1 MTNLSIK
8 KLTNLFKK
16 NRTSNIMREINKAFK
31 QINMTV
37 PNYIKT
43 GYYSEKQL
51 SNLVNRYNKAL
62 AETEKVNVRLNK
74 ELSKYNEKID
84 KIEKELDLTELEL
97 DYLKG
102 EDIFTGSTR
111 SFFKQGLVLKKISGN
126 GFDMMNLKSKKDM
139 IKMLK
144 GMTKNLNTDKFR
156 EELSDDV
163 ANDKFNEFLGEE
175 IMSIFNEKEK
185 KTITEA
191 FNNLSTIQKHIFLDG
206 VVQNL
211 VERYPLPED
220 GEDTDYGDEYKMN
233 VYNSLMHNLMNAERV
248 NLNVK

>member
-1 MTNLSIK
+1 MRNLSIK

-37 PNYIKT
+37 PNYIKS

-51 SNLVNRYNKAL
+51 TNLINRYNKTL
-62 AETEKVNVRLNK
+62 AETEKVNRRLDK
-74 ELSKYNEKID
+74 ELAKYNDKID
-84 KIEKELDLTELEL
+84 SIENELDLTELER

-111 SFFKQGLVLKKISGN
+111 SFFKQGLILKKISGN
-126 GFDMMNLKSKKDM
+126 GFDMMNLKAKKDM

-144 GMTKNLNTDKFR
+144 GMTKNLSTDKFR
-156 EELSDDV
+156 EELSDKV
-163 ANDKFNEFLGEE
+163 ANDKFNEFLEE
-175 IMSIFNEKEK
+175 EFMSIFNEKEIN
-185 KTITEA
+185 TITKG
-191 FNNLSTIQKHIFLDG
+191 FNNLSNIQKHIFLDG

-211 VERYPLPED
+211 VERYED
-220 GEDTDYGDEYKMN
+220 NEGEGETNYGDEFKMN
-233 VYNSLMHNLMNAERV
+233 VYNSLMHNLLNAGRV
-248 NLNVK
+248 K

>member
-31 QINMTV
+31 QINMNV

-51 SNLVNRYNKAL
+51 TNLVNRYNKAL
-62 AETEKVNVRLNK
+62 TETEKVNERLDK
-74 ELSKYNEKID
+74 ELAKYNEKID
-84 KIEKELDLTELEL
+84 KIEQELDLTPLELE
-97 DYLKG
+97 YLKG

-111 SFFKQGLVLKKISGN
+111 SFFKQGLLLKKISGN
-126 GFDMMNLKSKKDM
+126 GFDMMSLKAKKDM

-144 GMTKNLNTDKFR
+144 GMTKNLNADKFR
-156 EELSDDV
+156 EELSG
-163 ANDKFNEFLGEE
+163 NDADEKFEEFLQGEF
-175 IMSIFNEKEK
+175 MSVFNEKE
-185 KTITEA
+185 INSIREA
-191 FNNLSTIQKHIFLDG
+191 YNKLTPMQKHIFLDG

-211 VERYPLPED
+211 VERYPLPEEGD
-220 GEDTDYGDEYKMN
+220 DTDYGDEYKMN
-233 VYNSLMHNLMNAERV
+233 VYNSLMHNLINAERV
-248 NLNVK
+248 QIK

>member
-16 NRTSNIMREINKAFK
+16 NKTSNIMREINKAFK
-31 QINMTV
+31 QINMSV

-43 GYYSEKQL
+43 GYYSENQL
-51 SNLVNRYNKAL
+51 TNLINRYNKNL
-62 AETEKVNVRLNK
+62 AETEKVNVRLDK
-74 ELSKYNEKID
+74 ELNKYNDKIEA
-84 KIEKELDLTELEL
+84 IEKELDLTELER

-144 GMTKNLNTDKFR
+144 GMTKNLSADKFR
-156 EELSDDV
+156 EELSYKV
-163 ANDKFNEFLGEE
+163 ANEKFNDFLNEEFMSVFNKKE
-175 IMSIFNEKEK
+175 ISSITNGFNK
-185 KTITEA
+185 
-191 FNNLSTIQKHIFLDG
+191 LSNIQKHIFLDG

-211 VERYPLPED
+211 VERYNDCE
-220 GEDTDYGDEYKMN
+220 GEEDTNYGDEFKMN
-233 VYNSLMHNLMNAERV
+233 VYNSLMHNLLNAERV
-248 NLNVK
+248 K

>member
-43 GYYSEKQL
+43 GYYSENQL
-51 SNLVNRYNKAL
+51 TNLINRYNKTL
-62 AETEKVNVRLNK
+62 AETEKVNKRLDK
-74 ELSKYNEKID
+74 ELSKYNDKID
-84 KIEKELDLTELEL
+84 SIEKELDLTELEL

-126 GFDMMNLKSKKDM
+126 GFDMMSLKSKKDM

-144 GMTKNLNTDKFR
+144 GMTKNLSADKFR
-156 EELSDDV
+156 EELSDKV
-163 ANDKFNEFLGEE
+163 ANEKFNEFLEE
-175 IMSIFNEKEK
+175 EFMSIFNEKEIN
-185 KTITEA
+185 TITKG
-191 FNNLSTIQKHIFLDG
+191 FNNLSNIQKHIFLDG

-211 VERYPLPED
+211 VERYNDYE
-220 GEDTDYGDEYKMN
+220 GEDDTNYGDEFKMN
-233 VYNSLMHNLMNAERV
+233 VYNSLTHNLLNAERV
-248 NLNVK
+248 K

>member
-1 MTNLSIK
+1 MKNLSIK

-31 QINMTV
+31 QINMSV

-43 GYYSEKQL
+43 GYYSENQL
-51 SNLVNRYNKAL
+51 TNLINRYNKNL
-62 AETEKVNVRLNK
+62 AETKKVNERLEK
-74 ELSKYNEKID
+74 ELTKYNNKID
-84 KIEKELDLTELEL
+84 SIEKELDLTELER

-126 GFDMMNLKSKKDM
+126 GFDMMNLKAKKDM

-144 GMTKNLNTDKFR
+144 GMTKNLSADKFR
-156 EELSDDV
+156 EELSDKV
-163 ANDKFNEFLGEE
+163 ANDKFNEFLNEE
-175 IMSIFNEKEK
+175 FMSIFNEKEII
-185 KTITEA
+185 TITKG
-191 FNNLSTIQKHIFLDG
+191 FNNLSNIQKHIFLDG

-211 VERYPLPED
+211 VERYED
-220 GEDTDYGDEYKMN
+220 YEGEDDSNYGDEFKMN
-233 VYNSLMHNLMNAERV
+233 VYNSLTHNLLNAERV
-248 NLNVK
+248 K

>member
-31 QINMTV
+31 QINMSV

-51 SNLVNRYNKAL
+51 TNLINRYNKNL
-62 AETEKVNVRLNK
+62 AETEKVNKRLDK
-74 ELSKYNEKID
+74 ELSKYNDKID
-84 KIEKELDLTELEL
+84 SIEKELDLTELEL

-126 GFDMMNLKSKKDM
+126 GFDMMNLKAKKDM

-144 GMTKNLNTDKFR
+144 GMTKNLSADKFR
-156 EELSDDV
+156 EELSDKV
-163 ANDKFNEFLGEE
+163 ANEKFEEFLEE
-175 IMSIFNEKEK
+175 EFMSIFNEKEIS
-185 KTITEA
+185 TITKG
-191 FNNLSTIQKHIFLDG
+191 FNNLSNIQKHIFLDG

-211 VERYPLPED
+211 VERYNDYE
-220 GEDTDYGDEYKMN
+220 GESDTNYGDEFKMN
-233 VYNSLMHNLMNAERV
+233 VYNSLTHNLLNAERV
-248 NLNVK
+248 K

>member
-1 MTNLSIK
+1 MRNLSIK

-16 NRTSNIMREINKAFK
+16 NRTSNIMRVINKAFK

-62 AETEKVNVRLNK
+62 AETEKVNKRLDK
-74 ELSKYNEKID
+74 ELAKYNDKID
-84 KIEKELDLTELEL
+84 SIEKELDLSPLERE
-97 DYLKG
+97 YLKG

-126 GFDMMNLKSKKDM
+126 GFDMMNLKAKKDM

-144 GMTKNLNTDKFR
+144 GMTKNLNADKFR
-156 EELSDDV
+156 EELSDKV
-163 ANDKFNEFLGEE
+163 ANEKFEEFLEE
-175 IMSIFNEKEK
+175 EFMSIFNKKEIN
-185 KTITEA
+185 TITNG
-191 FNNLSTIQKHIFLDG
+191 FNKLSNIQKHIFLDG

-211 VERYPLPED
+211 VERYNDYE
-220 GEDTDYGDEYKMN
+220 GEDDSNYGDEFKMN

-248 NLNVK
+248 K

>member
-31 QINMTV
+31 QINMAV

-51 SNLVNRYNKAL
+51 SNLINRYNKAL
-62 AETEKVNVRLNK
+62 AETEKVNVRLDK
-74 ELSKYNEKID
+74 ELAKYNDKID
-84 KIEKELDLTELEL
+84 SIEQELDLTPLERE
-97 DYLKG
+97 YLKG

-126 GFDMMNLKSKKDM
+126 GFDMMNLKAKKDM

-144 GMTKNLNTDKFR
+144 GMTKNLSADKFR
-156 EELSDDV
+156 EELSDKV
-163 ANDKFNEFLGEE
+163 ANEKFNDFLNEEF
-175 IMSIFNEKEK
+175 MSIFNKKEINS
-185 KTITEA
+185 ITNG
-191 FNNLSTIQKHIFLDG
+191 FNKLSNIQKHIFLDG

-211 VERYPLPED
+211 VERYED
-220 GEDTDYGDEYKMN
+220 NEGEDDSNYGDEFKMN
-233 VYNSLMHNLMNAERV
+233 VYNSLMHNLLNAERV
-248 NLNVK
+248 K

>member
-51 SNLVNRYNKAL
+51 SNLINRYNKTL
-62 AETEKVNVRLNK
+62 AETEKVNKRLDE
-74 ELSKYNEKID
+74 ELSKYNDKID
-84 KIEKELDLTELEL
+84 SIEKELDLTPLELE
-97 DYLKG
+97 YLKG

-126 GFDMMNLKSKKDM
+126 GFDMMNLKAKKDM

-144 GMTKNLNTDKFR
+144 GMTKNLSVDKFR
-156 EELSDDV
+156 EELSDKV
-163 ANDKFNEFLGEE
+163 GNDKFNEFLEEE
-175 IMSIFNEKEK
+175 IMTIFNKKEIN
-185 KTITEA
+185 TITKG
-191 FNNLSTIQKHIFLDG
+191 FNNLSNIQKHIFLDG

-211 VERYPLPED
+211 VERYNDYE
-220 GEDTDYGDEYKMN
+220 GEDDTNYGDEFKMN
-233 VYNSLMHNLMNAERV
+233 VYNSLMHNLLNAERV
-248 NLNVK
+248 K

>member
-1 MTNLSIK
+1 MRNLSIK

-51 SNLVNRYNKAL
+51 TNLINRYNKTL
-62 AETEKVNVRLNK
+62 AETEKVNERLDK
-74 ELSKYNEKID
+74 ELAKYNDKIES
-84 KIEKELDLTELEL
+84 IEKELDLTELERV
-97 DYLKG
+97 YLKG

-126 GFDMMNLKSKKDM
+126 GFDMINLKGKKDM
-139 IKMLK
+139 IKLLK
-144 GMTKNLNTDKFR
+144 GMTKNLSADKFR
-156 EELSDDV
+156 EELTDKA
-163 ANDKFNEFLGEE
+163 ANDKFNEFLEE
-175 IMSIFNEKEK
+175 EFMSIFNKKEIN
-185 KTITEA
+185 TITNG
-191 FNNLSTIQKHIFLDG
+191 FNKLSNIQKHIFLDG

-211 VERYPLPED
+211 VERYED
-220 GEDTDYGDEYKMN
+220 NEGEDDTNYGDEFKMN
-233 VYNSLMHNLMNAERV
+233 VYNSLMHNLLNAERV
-248 NLNVK
+248 K

>member
-51 SNLVNRYNKAL
+51 SNLINRYNKNL
-62 AETEKVNVRLNK
+62 AETEKVNKRLDK

-84 KIEKELDLTELEL
+84 KIEKELDLTELER

-126 GFDMMNLKSKKDM
+126 GFDMMSLKSKKDM
-139 IKMLK
+139 VKLLK
-144 GMTKNLNTDKFR
+144 GMTKNLSADKFR
-156 EELSDDV
+156 EELSDKV
-163 ANDKFNEFLGEE
+163 ANDKFNEFLEE
-175 IMSIFNEKEK
+175 EFMSIFNEKEIN
-185 KTITEA
+185 TITKG
-191 FNNLSTIQKHIFLDG
+191 FNNLSNIQKHIFLDG

-211 VERYPLPED
+211 VERYNDYE
-220 GEDTDYGDEYKMN
+220 GEDDTNYGDEFKMN
-233 VYNSLMHNLMNAERV
+233 VYNSLTHNLMNAERV
-248 NLNVK
+248 K

>member
-1 MTNLSIK
+1 MSNLSIK

-16 NRTSNIMREINKAFK
+16 NRTSNIMREITKAFK

-51 SNLVNRYNKAL
+51 SNLINRYNKTL

-74 ELSKYNEKID
+74 ELSKYNDKID
-84 KIEKELDLTELEL
+84 AIEKELDLTELER

-102 EDIFTGSTR
+102 EDIFTGSSR

-126 GFDMMNLKSKKDM
+126 GFDMMTLKAKKDM

-144 GMTKNLNTDKFR
+144 GMTKNLSVDKLR
-156 EELSDDV
+156 EELSDDT
-163 ANDKFNEFLGEE
+163 ANDKFNEFLNEE
-175 IMSIFNEKEK
+175 FMSIFNKKEI
-185 KTITEA
+185 KTITNG
-191 FNNLSTIQKHIFLDG
+191 FNNLSNIQKHIFLDG

-211 VERYPLPED
+211 VERYED
-220 GEDTDYGDEYKMN
+220 CEGEDDTNYGDEFKMN

-248 NLNVK
+248 K

>member
-31 QINMTV
+31 QINMAV

-51 SNLVNRYNKAL
+51 SNLINRYNKTL
-62 AETEKVNVRLNK
+62 AETEKVNKRLEK
-74 ELSKYNEKID
+74 ELAKYNEKID

-126 GFDMMNLKSKKDM
+126 GFDMMNLKAKKDM

-144 GMTKNLNTDKFR
+144 GMTKNLNADKFR
-156 EELSDDV
+156 EELTDDV
-163 ANDKFNEFLGEE
+163 ANEKFNEFLEE
-175 IMSIFNEKEK
+175 EFMTIFNKKEINS
-185 KTITEA
+185 ITKG
-191 FNNLSTIQKHIFLDG
+191 FNKLSNIQKHIFLDG

-211 VERYPLPED
+211 VERYNDYE
-220 GEDTDYGDEYKMN
+220 GEDDTNYGDEFKMN

-248 NLNVK
+248 K

>member
-37 PNYIKT
+37 PNYIKS
-43 GYYSEKQL
+43 GYYSEEQL
-51 SNLVNRYNKAL
+51 TNLINRYNKNL
-62 AETEKVNVRLNK
+62 AETEKVNVRLDK
-74 ELSKYNEKID
+74 ELSKYNDKID
-84 KIEKELDLTELEL
+84 SIEKELDLTELEK

-111 SFFKQGLVLKKISGN
+111 SFFKQGLLLKKISGN
-126 GFDMMNLKSKKDM
+126 GFDMMSLKAKKDM

-144 GMTKNLNTDKFR
+144 GMTKNLSADKFR
-156 EELSDDV
+156 DELSDKV
-163 ANDKFNEFLGEE
+163 ANEKFNEFLNEE
-175 IMSIFNEKEK
+175 FMSIFNGKEIN
-185 KTITEA
+185 TITKG
-191 FNNLSTIQKHIFLDG
+191 FNNLSNIQKHIFLDG

-211 VERYPLPED
+211 VERYDDYE
-220 GEDTDYGDEYKMN
+220 GEDDTNYGDEFKMN
-233 VYNSLMHNLMNAERV
+233 VYNSLTHNLLNAERV
-248 NLNVK
+248 K

>member
-31 QINMTV
+31 EINMTI

-51 SNLVNRYNKAL
+51 TNLVNRYNKTL
-62 AETEKVNVRLNK
+62 AETEKVNKRLEK
-74 ELSKYNEKID
+74 ELGKYNEKID

-111 SFFKQGLVLKKISGN
+111 SFFKQGLLLKKISGN
-126 GFDMMNLKSKKDM
+126 GFDIMNLKSKKDM
-139 IKMLK
+139 IKM
-144 GMTKNLNTDKFR
+144 
-156 EELSDDV
+156 
-163 ANDKFNEFLGEE
+163 
-175 IMSIFNEKEK
+175 
-185 KTITEA
+185 
-191 FNNLSTIQKHIFLDG
+191 
-206 VVQNL
+206 
-211 VERYPLPED
+211 
-220 GEDTDYGDEYKMN
+220 
-233 VYNSLMHNLMNAERV
+233 
-248 NLNVK
+248 